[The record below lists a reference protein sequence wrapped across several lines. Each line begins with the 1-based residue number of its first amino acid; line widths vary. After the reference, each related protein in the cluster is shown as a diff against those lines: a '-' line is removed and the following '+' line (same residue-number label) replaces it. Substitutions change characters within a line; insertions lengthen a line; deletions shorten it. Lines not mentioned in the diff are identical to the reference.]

1 MSLLEK
7 IKVFVSNEDLLSE
20 FIDTINKILKI
31 EAWVKGCKLK
41 KFLWAFKQLVQ
52 NWHFS
57 QWKKNFLDIVS
68 RMVRFSSLYVKISYK
83 IL

>member
-20 FIDTINKILKI
+20 FIDTTNKI

-41 KFLWAFKQLVQ
+41 NFLWAFKQLVQ
-52 NWHFS
+52 NRHFS